1 MIHYQI
7 KKYIDNGHENSL
19 QIEIILN
26 DSFNNKII
34 DVDGSHD
41 DLLELYIL
49 LNSDDLEMI
58 ENRLN
63 ELLEIDDIET
73 LAQLSQKGEI

>member
-7 KKYIDNGHENSL
+7 KKYIDNGEENSL

-26 DSFNNKII
+26 DSFNNSIK

-63 ELLEIDDIET
+63 ELLEIDDIPT
-73 LAQLSQKGEI
+73 LAQLSQRGEI

>member
-1 MIHYQI
+1 MIQYQI
-7 KKYIDNGHENSL
+7 KKYIDNGEERFL
-19 QIEIILN
+19 QVEILQE

-34 DVDGSHD
+34 DVNSDYA

>member
-1 MIHYQI
+1 MIYYRI
-7 KKYIDNGHENSL
+7 KKYLDNGEENSL

-34 DVDGSHD
+34 DVPGSHD
-41 DLLELYIL
+41 DLFELYIL

-63 ELLEIDDIET
+63 ELLEVDDIET

>member
-1 MIHYQI
+1 MIYYRI
-7 KKYIDNGHENSL
+7 KKYLDNGEENSL

-34 DVDGSHD
+34 DVPGTHD
-41 DLLELYIL
+41 DLFELYIL

-63 ELLEIDDIET
+63 ELLEIDDIPT
-73 LAQLSQKGEI
+73 LAQLSQRGEI

>member
-1 MIHYQI
+1 MIYYRI
-7 KKYIDNGHENSL
+7 KKYLDNGEENSL

-63 ELLEIDDIET
+63 ELLEVDDIET
-73 LAQLSQKGEI
+73 LAQLSQRGEI